1 MSLTVTPAST
11 TRYLCAVAFY
21 YRNIAGMSHICEPDN
36 FLYGFRALACGSRQ
50 ARAEPA
56 QRPDS

>member
-1 MSLTVTPAST
+1 
-11 TRYLCAVAFY
+11 
-21 YRNIAGMSHICEPDN
+21 MSHICEPDN